1 MIHFGDIPQKFC
13 DEQNSEIVILPIPYD
28 GTSTWVKGAD
38 KGPEALLEASANM
51 ELYDIETDT
60 EVYLKGIYTAP
71 AIAQDASPE
80 AMVEAAEK
88 ETLNY
93 LGTGKF
99 VVTIGGEHSV
109 SIGPIQAYAKK
120 FKNLSVLQIDAHAD
134 LRDSY
139 EGSKN
144 NHACVMARAQDLCP
158 IVQVGI
164 RSMDVG
170 EKDRLDPKRVFW
182 AHKITQCDEWMYQA
196 IDLLTD
202 DVYLTI
208 DLDGFDPSI
217 LPSTGTPEPGGLQWY
232 PTLKFIK
239 KVIERKNMV
248 GFDIVELCP
257 DPDEKSSDFL
267 ASKLLYKILSYKFAK
282 E

>member
-239 KVIERKNMV
+239 KVIERKNLV